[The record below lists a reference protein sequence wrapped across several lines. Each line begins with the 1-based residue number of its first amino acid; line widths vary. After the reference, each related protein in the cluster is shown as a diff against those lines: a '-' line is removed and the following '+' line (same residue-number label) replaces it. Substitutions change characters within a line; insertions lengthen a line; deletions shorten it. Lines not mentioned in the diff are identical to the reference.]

1 MPDSLYMFNL
11 IYINSGNGRT
21 ILIILLQNSFYSLIK
36 TFLYSP
42 TSKFLGDIFL
52 ILSDNRHAMPNDRS
66 ISAIPAS
73 VEKAT
78 GMLKVHLTIPIELKN
93 NDISG
98 LITRQL
104 TIMPT
109 TVDRIIAGINESAV
123 CKMSCPVVNPKDLS
137 IP

>member
-1 MPDSLYMFNL
+1 
-11 IYINSGNGRT
+11 
-21 ILIILLQNSFYSLIK
+21 
-36 TFLYSP
+36 
-42 TSKFLGDIFL
+42 
-52 ILSDNRHAMPNDRS
+52 MPNDRS
-66 ISAIPAS
+66 ISAIPAI
-73 VEKAT
+73 AANTT
-78 GMLKVHLTIPIELKN
+78 GILNVHFTMPNELKN

-123 CKMSCPVVNPKDLS
+123 CKMSCFVVNPSDLS